1 MPVPVSRWQVPQK
14 WSRTM
19 PLSTVSLAYGVL
31 LGFGVLTRI
40 PASTFVVVLL
50 WVAYLGSAP
59 VGALVLGVYGV
70 SRALPVTALSFGG
83 FSSGETVVIAYKLA
97 AWQPVMH
104 MLNGLILA
112 FATGWLVGGSVF

>member
-1 MPVPVSRWQVPQK
+1 M
-14 WSRTM
+14 
-19 PLSTVSLAYGVL
+19 
-31 LGFGVLTRI
+31 GFGVLTRI

-83 FSSGETVVIAYKLA
+83 FSSRETVVIAYKLA